1 MIGIVIV
8 THGRLAEEFIHATE
22 HVVGPQKNIR
32 AVCIA
37 PTDKDERRQDIVDAV
52 AAVDAGK
59 VVIILT
65 DLFGGT
71 PSNPAISILRSEERP
86 VGHSCVIPFI
96 SRLSPFPFIKNSI
109 FFFLFTFSISF

>member
-37 PTDKDERRQDIVDAV
+37 PTDKDERRKDIVDAV

-59 VVIILT
+59 GVIILT
-65 DLFGGT
+65 AMFGGT
-71 PSNPAISILRSEERP
+71 PSKLTISILSDSKI
-86 VGHSCVIPFI
+86 VVIAGVNLPT
-96 SRLSPFPFIKNSI
+96 RNKLA
-109 FFFLFTFSISF
+109 